1 MNKLIQFFEEEPTS
15 VVSPIEEPTTETSA
29 ISPSS
34 SSETICKN
42 EKCVNRIGC
51 FYLDTMG
58 KHAKQNDKCS
68 YFRTKAK
75 EKKKDVV
82 DTRKTITK
90 ITGSK

>member
-1 MNKLIQFFEEEPTS
+1 MNKLIQFFEEESTS
-15 VVSPIEEPTTETSA
+15 VVSPTEPITETTV
-29 ISPSS
+29 ISPS

-68 YFRTKAK
+68 YFRIKTK
-75 EKKKDVV
+75 EKKKEVV
-82 DTRKTITK
+82 DTKKTITK

>member
-1 MNKLIQFFEEEPTS
+1 MNKLIQFFEEESTS
-15 VVSPIEEPTTETSA
+15 VVSPTEEPITETSA
-29 ISPSS
+29 TSPSS
-34 SSETICKN
+34 SNETICKN
-42 EKCVNRIGC
+42 EHCVNRVGC
-51 FYLDTMG
+51 LFLEIMG

-68 YFRTKAK
+68 YFRIKTK